1 MDVWHF
7 SDGKVPLK
15 ELSDG
20 DLVFLIRNIRRA
32 ADFNLCK
39 VNNRFHSDAFSAQ
52 PFETI
57 DAVNNDPDIPLN
69 YFVYIV
75 EAKRRNLEYKCNRTR
90 SLFSKADTGEVGC
103 GGTGSRDWL
112 GTEKHGG

>member
-1 MDVWHF
+1 MDVWHYR
-7 SDGKVPLK
+7 DGKVPLK

-20 DLVFLIRNIRRA
+20 DLVFLIRNIRRV

-57 DAVNNDPDIPLN
+57 DAVNNDPDIS
-69 YFVYIV
+69 
-75 EAKRRNLEYKCNRTR
+75 KRRNLEYKCNRTR
-90 SLFSKADTGEVGC
+90 SLFSKLDTGESLR
-103 GGTGSRDWL
+103 TGSRDWL
-112 GTEKHGG
+112 GTKEHGG